1 MITED
6 EMQRLFREVHVG
18 DSQGVVVSRA
28 PGRVNLIGG
37 HTDYNEGFVLPAAI
51 DRYIWV
57 AARPREDSTVNVY
70 AADYGEKASFKVDSP
85 IFDEEHLWA
94 NYVMGVA
101 DVMVKEGHTL
111 GGVDMVVRGDI
122 PQGAGLGSSGALLM
136 ATCMIFSEVF
146 HLEID
151 PVDLAYVG
159 KSAENSFVGVQCGI
173 MDQFVSALGRR
184 DHVLFIDCR
193 TNDYDLI
200 PIDLNY
206 SIVVANT
213 MVRRELANSAYNE
226 RRMQCSEGVRILNRR
241 LPQIKALRDV
251 SSEQFGRYE
260 SGLHEVI
267 RKRCRHVI
275 GENSRVLEAA
285 KALKD
290 GDIERLGELMYESHR
305 SLRDDYEVSCR
316 ELDALIEAVKET
328 LGTVGARMT
337 GAGFGG
343 CTVNLVQREHA
354 QSFVHEIK
362 ERYHAATSLQPEV
375 YLV

>member
-1 MITED
+1 MTVEYEIRE
-6 EMQRLFREVHVG
+6 LFRKVYG
-18 DSQGVVVSRA
+18 RDDRGVAVSRA

-85 IFDEEHLWA
+85 TLDEEHLWA
-94 NYVMGVA
+94 NYVMGVV

-111 GGVDMVVRGDI
+111 GGADMVVRGDI

-136 ATCMIFSEVF
+136 ATATIFSELF

-151 PVDLAYVG
+151 SVDLAYVG

-200 PIDLNY
+200 PLDPNY

-226 RRMQCSEGVRILNRR
+226 RRRQCSEGVRILKRS

-251 SSEQFGRYE
+251 SPEQFERYE
-260 SGLHEVI
+260 RGLPDVI

-290 GDIERLGELMYESHR
+290 GDIERLGELMYEAHR

-316 ELDALIEAVKET
+316 ELDALIEAAKEI

-343 CTVNLVQREHA
+343 CTVNLVRREHA
-354 QSFVHEIK
+354 QGFVHEIK
-362 ERYHAATSLQPEV
+362 ERYHAATSLKAEAYV
-375 YLV
+375 V